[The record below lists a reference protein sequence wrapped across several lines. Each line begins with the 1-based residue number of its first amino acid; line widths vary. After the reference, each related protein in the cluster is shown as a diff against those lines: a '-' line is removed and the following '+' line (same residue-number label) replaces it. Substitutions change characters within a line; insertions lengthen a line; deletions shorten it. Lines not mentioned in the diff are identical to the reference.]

1 MALLLGCCACG
12 SEQKLYDASGIF
24 ETTEVIVSS
33 KGTGEILQFAVEE
46 GMQVQPGLPLGT
58 IDTVQLIL
66 QRRQL
71 EAELRAVDSGRL
83 DAGSQL
89 ESLRRQIV
97 HAQREKARFEAL
109 AAAQAVPRKQLEDI
123 DSQLKVLESQLDAAA
138 EQLRKSNAGVA
149 NRGAA
154 ILAQL
159 ALVDEQLRNCRIVSP
174 VGGTILAKYAERGEY
189 TTQGRPLFKVGDT
202 ERMKLRAYLTGDQLS
217 SVALGQKVTVYADDG
232 KTARKAYEGVV
243 SWISDRAEFTPKT
256 IQTRN
261 ERAELVYAVR
271 IAVRNDGGI
280 KRGMYGDVKF

>member
-12 SEQKLYDASGIF
+12 GEQKLYDASGIF